1 MTSVSQYPITLSLTE
16 PVWHLKCAGFLTD
29 QQIAVM
35 EGLRTF
41 PAPIKLKT
49 KKTKSLSDTQK
60 YKKNCVEEFEEPVCP
75 HWSQVEAPYGGV
87 YASGSVLTKKF
98 RADHEG
104 ENLPKRH
111 FFTLESA
118 VEFAE
123 RLECCEA
130 ITKTTAGYELR
141 MVRCGIKNTESGF
154 NGGLRVWLRTKP
166 FDDFEGKTYDS
177 LDHTEDAHILVP
189 DPTEAKKIQKHNT
202 QAYEEQREMG
212 EEEVEVVDSEDE
224 REMGSTQEME
234 GECGVVEWAEVDVN
248 RVEEEED
255 TDDDEPWNEREE
267 DMVDATHHWDLFA
280 EIKSDFAK
288 KLKLNFLAR
297 QKEIKKAKKA
307 EKAKAMEAELEVEV
321 KKFSK
326 TIDKFQTSPTAENKA
341 ELIKQQ
347 KKTDALEVELVE
359 AKSVEYKWEFFKEL
373 NTYGVKLSEDEKKY
387 MDKKMGMGENENT
400 GELCETYEEI
410 SYIVDL
416 DEDTMEAVAGW
427 FEGTEAKDGFIR
439 KIDMEEAKV
448 ELVKIE

>member
-60 YKKNCVEEFEEPVCP
+60 YKKNCVEEFVEPVCP

-111 FFTLESA
+111 FFTLEAA

-141 MVRCGIKNTESGF
+141 AVRCGIKNTESGF

-255 TDDDEPWNEREE
+255 SDDDEPWNEREE
-267 DMVDATHHWDLFA
+267 DMIDATHHWALFA

-326 TIDKFQTSPTAENKA
+326 TIEK
-341 ELIKQQ
+341 L
-347 KKTDALEVELVE
+347 
-359 AKSVEYKWEFFKEL
+359 VEYKWEFFKEL

-400 GELCETYEEI
+400 GDLCETYEEI
-410 SYIVDL
+410 SYVVDL
-416 DEDTMEAVAGW
+416 DEDTMEAVAEW